1 MGSKRKALRRSV
13 NATQKLRYP
22 VGELALRKKQ
32 LKELNSLRKKL
43 NRAKDKVCF
52 GIVYYVCWDVYMYW
66 DMNPHYLVG
75 SVDYLV
81 YCQFDMLYFADS
93 RDKPDELANK

>member
-1 MGSKRKALRRSV
+1 MSLAVLHFRAKLFCLRGEILYQNLYFFSAFLAVMGSKRKALRRSV

-32 LKELNSLRKKL
+32 LKDNFLSKSKELNSLRKKL

-52 GIVYYVCWDVYMYW
+52 GIVYYVC
-66 DMNPHYLVG
+66 
-75 SVDYLV
+75 
-81 YCQFDMLYFADS
+81 
-93 RDKPDELANK
+93 

>member
-1 MGSKRKALRRSV
+1 
-13 NATQKLRYP
+13 
-22 VGELALRKKQ
+22 
-32 LKELNSLRKKL
+32 
-43 NRAKDKVCF
+43 
-52 GIVYYVCWDVYMYW
+52 
-66 DMNPHYLVG
+66 MNPHYLVG